1 MISSPGCLCR
11 TTAPPWCVRSHFL
24 AFAQLFGRMARRTD
38 LDISALYEQ
47 HRRELL
53 LFFARRTADAEMALD
68 LWAETFAQALS
79 SRRSFRGRTDEE
91 AAGWL
96 YSIARRQLAQFYRR
110 GYAEQRA
117 LDRLGVE
124 RPPAD
129 ELVEAEIVR
138 SAGLTELRRELAGAL
153 EMLSDDTRRALELR
167 VVEELPYAD
176 VARRLAVTEPTA
188 RARVSRGLRAL
199 GHILDTDAVTEA

>member
-1 MISSPGCLCR
+1 
-11 TTAPPWCVRSHFL
+11 VRSHFL
-24 AFAQLFGRMARRTD
+24 VFAQLFGRMARRTD

-117 LDRLGVE
+117 LDRLGIE

-199 GHILDTDAVTEA
+199 GHILDTDAVTEATCP

>member
-1 MISSPGCLCR
+1 
-11 TTAPPWCVRSHFL
+11 
-24 AFAQLFGRMARRTD
+24 MARGTD
-38 LDISALYEQ
+38 LDISALYERHGQ
-47 HRRELL
+47 ELL
-53 LFFARRTADAEMALD
+53 LFFARRTADAQLALD

-79 SRRSFRGRTDEE
+79 GRRGFRGRTDEE

-96 YSIARRQLAQFYRR
+96 YAIARRQLAQFYRR

-117 LDRLGVE
+117 LDRLGIE

-138 SAGLTELRRELAGAL
+138 SAGLTALRRELAGAL
-153 EMLSDDTRRALELR
+153 EMLSEDTRRAVELR
-167 VVEELPYAD
+167 VVEELAFAD
-176 VARRLAVTEPTA
+176 VARRLAVTEATA

-199 GHILDTDAVTEA
+199 GDILDSDAVKEATCP

>member
-1 MISSPGCLCR
+1 VV
-11 TTAPPWCVRSHFL
+11 TFL
-24 AFAQLFGRMARRTD
+24 AFAQLYGCMAGRTD

-47 HRRELL
+47 HRHELL
-53 LFFARRTADAEMALD
+53 LFFARRTADAELALD

-96 YSIARRQLAQFYRR
+96 YAIARRQLAQFYRR

-117 LDRLGVE
+117 LDRLGIE

-153 EMLSDDTRRALELR
+153 EMVSEETRRALELR
-167 VVEELPYAD
+167 VVEELSFAD
-176 VARRLAVTEPTA
+176 VARRLAVTEATA

-199 GHILDTDAVTEA
+199 GHILDTDAVTEATRP